1 MMMLIYLTWDFIFM
15 DIHFFHAYVLFF
27 MHMHNSL
34 YTILP
39 YHDLRHL
46 HWQYEQF
53 QLIPWKQDIHI
64 DQSVGMHTLKRNTK
78 VPDRKKIVPIC
89 YDLCYFCYFYLCEVT
104 FWGWLRT
111 WHGVRYWWRW
121 PHAYWWCLKLLK
133 LDSWRRI
140 FWKWWNTS
148 LSSLWVLKWF

>member
-34 YTILP
+34 YTVLP

-46 HWQYEQF
+46 YWQYEQF

-78 VPDRKKIVPIC
+78 VPDRKKLSQFAMI
-89 YDLCYFCYFYLCEVT
+89 YAT
-104 FWGWLRT
+104 FVIFIYVKWLF
-111 WHGVRYWWRW
+111 GDGYV
-121 PHAYWWCLKLLK
+121 
-133 LDSWRRI
+133 LDMVFDIGDGGLMHIDDVWNSW
-140 FWKWWNTS
+140 N
-148 LSSLWVLKWF
+148 